1 MDFSNEK
8 KILQEFVSIS
18 KYIPLF
24 IDEPVSVAI
33 TNTESFIFNQPCN
46 EIPVKCDLGKP
57 FPAESTPRM
66 VIESRKR
73 IVREVPA
80 HVYGVP
86 FMSYAIPLWEG
97 DKVVGC
103 LMIAKSIEKIKAAKD
118 AISNL
123 ALEME
128 KVSDSVTG
136 ITDEIQHISVN
147 NQQIYELMTKLLDE
161 TAKMNSILSAI
172 NKLSTSAKML
182 GLNAS
187 IEASRAGEA
196 GRGFFVVAKE
206 IERMSNNT
214 TQSAREIGAMLSG
227 VDNQVNN
234 VSDKS
239 RETSESIIQQAA
251 SLQEIASI
259 MENLNEN
266 VKVIESYIKNL

>member
-1 MDFSNEK
+1 MDFSNEN
-8 KILQEFVSIS
+8 KILQEFVNIS

-33 TNTESFIFNQPCN
+33 TNREAFIYNQPCA
-46 EIPVKCDLGKP
+46 EIPVKCDIGKP
-57 FPAESTPRM
+57 FPPESTPKM
-66 VIESRKR
+66 VIETRKR
-73 IVREVPA
+73 MVREVPA

-86 FMSYAIPLWEG
+86 FMSYAIPLWDG
-97 DKVVGC
+97 DRVAGC
-103 LMIAKSIEKIKAAKD
+103 LMIAKSIEKINAAKD

-123 ALEME
+123 AAEME
-128 KVSDSVTG
+128 KVSLSVG
-136 ITDEIQHISVN
+136 DITSEIQHISEN

-227 VDNQVNN
+227 VDGQVNN
-234 VSDKS
+234 VSEKS
-239 RETSESIIQQAA
+239 KETSESITQQAS

>member
-1 MDFSNEK
+1 M
-8 KILQEFVSIS
+8 
-18 KYIPLF
+18 
-24 IDEPVSVAI
+24 
-33 TNTESFIFNQPCN
+33 
-46 EIPVKCDLGKP
+46 
-57 FPAESTPRM
+57 
-66 VIESRKR
+66 
-73 IVREVPA
+73 
-80 HVYGVP
+80 
-86 FMSYAIPLWEG
+86 
-97 DKVVGC
+97 
-103 LMIAKSIEKIKAAKD
+103 SIEKIKAAKD

-128 KVSDSVTG
+128 RVSDSVTG

-227 VDNQVNN
+227 VDSQVNN